1 MKLVFYVFLTLTALN
16 VRADISIANFHE
28 VDQSASLYRGREP
41 KKLVSELPSI
51 GITDVI
57 IFKNDVRGEVA
68 KEKAALEFLE
78 IKSHHIPFRWKDFS
92 SVQLACEQIL
102 EAIEIMRDVRANN
115 GKLFFHCTAGEDR
128 TGALAALFR
137 MMDEGVDRESVF
149 QEEMCERG
157 YADGNSHKP
166 YYVTSSIHNELTPI
180 FFAMARQIE
189 RGYLGLNRLNKNVCK
204 SLKTFP
210 TKRTC
215 KNN

>member
-1 MKLVFYVFLTLTALN
+1 MKLALSLFLALTSLN
-16 VRADISIANFHE
+16 IRAEISIANFHE

-51 GITDVI
+51 GVTDVI

-68 KEKAALEFLE
+68 KEIAELESLE
-78 IKSHHIPFRWKDFS
+78 INSHHIPFRWKDFP
-92 SVQLACEQIL
+92 SVQVACEQLL
-102 EAIEIMRDVRANN
+102 EAIEIMRDVRAKS
-115 GKLFFHCTAGEDR
+115 GKVFFHCTAGEDR
-128 TGALAALFR
+128 TGTLAALFR
-137 MMDEGVDRESVF
+137 MMDEGIDRDTVF

-189 RGYLGLNRLNKNVCK
+189 RGHLGLKRLDKNVCK

-215 KNN
+215 KKN